1 MSFFFHEFLYRPL
14 LNALV
19 FLYNTVAF
27 HDLGIAIVLL
37 TLLVRVVLFPLF
49 YKSFKN
55 QALLQRLQPEIK
67 RIQHDHKH
75 DREKQAKA
83 LLGLYQ
89 THKVNP
95 FSSFLLLFIQLP
107 VLIAL
112 YQVFSKGISA
122 VNGADLY
129 SFLEAPEAFQPTLL
143 GLINL
148 TKRSILIVG
157 FAAAA
162 QYVQGKLSLPKRAAS
177 EGNMERMSRQM
188 VVMGPAFTI
197 LFLFSLPAAIGLYWL
212 ITSLFSLVQQVY
224 INRSLSA
231 RDHPKNNGTATN
243 TNRTTL

>member
-1 MSFFFHEFLYRPL
+1 MSFLFNEFLYRPL

-19 FLYNTVAF
+19 FLYNTAAF

-37 TLLVRVVLFPLF
+37 TILVRAVLFPLF

-55 QALLQRLQPEIK
+55 QALLQRLQPEVK

-75 DREKQAKA
+75 NREKQAKA
-83 LLGLYQ
+83 LLELYQ

-95 FSSFLLLFIQLP
+95 FSSFLLLFVQLP

-112 YQVFSKGISA
+112 YQVFSKGIAA

-129 SFLEAPEAFQPTLL
+129 PFLTAPEVFQPTLL

-157 FAAAA
+157 FAAAV
-162 QYVQGKLSLPKRAAS
+162 QYAQGKISLPKRTTG
-177 EGNMERMSRQM
+177 EGKAERMSRQM
-188 VVMGPAFTI
+188 VVMGPAFTL
-197 LFLFSLPAAIGLYWL
+197 LFLSPLPAAIGLYWL
-212 ITSLFSLVQQVY
+212 VTSLFSLVQQVY
-224 INRSLSA
+224 INRSLTAS
-231 RDHPKNNGTATN
+231 RNPENNGTATH